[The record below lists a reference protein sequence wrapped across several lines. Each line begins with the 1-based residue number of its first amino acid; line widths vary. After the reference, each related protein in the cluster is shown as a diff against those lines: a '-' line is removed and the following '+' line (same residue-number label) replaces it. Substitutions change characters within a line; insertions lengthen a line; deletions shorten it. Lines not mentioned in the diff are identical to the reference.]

1 MNIFQHFTELE
12 SFSDWNSL
20 KRNEEVK
27 AIPWC
32 NEKLDYIIE
41 KEQIEMNI
49 KKGTFLDLATGWN
62 TSSSH
67 FLKETMI

>member
-1 MNIFQHFTELE
+1 MNIFQPFTELE
-12 SFSDWNSL
+12 IFSDWNRL

-27 AIPWC
+27 AMPWC

-49 KKGTFLDLATGWN
+49 KKGTYFE
-62 TSSSH
+62 
-67 FLKETMI
+67 F